1 MRRLGQPDVDTC
13 GRRLLGP
20 VGIGSAR
27 IQPVACFGPLPGAT
41 ITSPRLTPVSTSRSA
56 PLSHAIR
63 APLMSH
69 KGVGVPTG
77 CLAGPAS
84 GQRQRGKRGPG
95 VRITSETLCALYP
108 CRKRRNPSIA
118 AVFKSSLANCR
129 DCRAAVPGLSV
140 PGAPLEARA
149 SHREG
154 GDGAPPRGRRPT
166 VVEVRTWVMGA
177 DVREQ
182 EGCGNVRSCR

>member
-1 MRRLGQPDVDTC
+1 MRRRGPPDVDTC

-27 IQPVACFGPLPGAT
+27 IQPVAGFGVMPGCT
-41 ITSPRLTPVSTSRSA
+41 IGSFRLTPASTSRSA
-56 PLSHAIR
+56 PLSYGAR
-63 APLMSH
+63 APPSSQRGSSSP
-69 KGVGVPTG
+69 KVSS
-77 CLAGPAS
+77 AGPAS

-118 AVFKSSLANCR
+118 AVFRSSLANCR

-154 GDGAPPRGRRPT
+154 GDGTPKRGRRPT
-166 VVEVRTWVMGA
+166 VVAVRIWVRGAMGRDSWA
-177 DVREQ
+177 GRMWQ
-182 EGCGNVRSCR
+182 